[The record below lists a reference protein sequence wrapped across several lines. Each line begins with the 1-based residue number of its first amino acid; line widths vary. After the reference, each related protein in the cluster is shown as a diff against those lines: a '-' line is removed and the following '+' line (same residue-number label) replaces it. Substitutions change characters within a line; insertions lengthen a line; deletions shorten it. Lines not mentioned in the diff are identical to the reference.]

1 MSRVA
6 VLLPVPRAAMLLP
19 LALCGLPCHATTA
32 AEPSAGAPVEQTA
45 TVPDPVPSAAVRL
58 AQLKDKY
65 GDGLLYEV
73 DDNLKLIFATETE
86 RKTLEDVRKVL
97 SAHARAMRVDLLATP
112 LQDYVTVV
120 LPREW
125 KGSAQGFYNPE
136 QRSIIA
142 KTPGMQLLH
151 EFTHALHWD
160 DMQAHGQ
167 FHQNWV
173 IEGLATLCENAEV
186 IDGHMVPRPD
196 YRLKII
202 KRLVEGK
209 HHVPWDTY
217 VTWTQKQFMKAPG
230 NHYSQAQSMMTYLH
244 ATGKLRP
251 WYDAYVAGFSQDPTG
266 AAAFEKVFA
275 KPLAEVETDWVAWVL
290 KQVLPKEALRPS
302 PSTPAATPRTDSP
315 QPNIQ

>member
-1 MSRVA
+1 MSRVT
-6 VLLPVPRAAMLLP
+6 VPLPVPSTAMLLP
-19 LALCGLPCHATTA
+19 LALWALPCLAATA
-32 AEPSAGAPVEQTA
+32 ADPGAGAPVQQTA
-45 TVPDPVPSAAVRL
+45 AVPDSAPSAAVRL
-58 AQLKDKY
+58 AQLKDEH

-73 DDNLKLIFATETE
+73 DASLKLIFATGTE
-86 RKTLEDVRKVL
+86 RKSLEDVRKTL
-97 SAHARAMRVDLLATP
+97 SAHARALQADLFATP

-120 LPREW
+120 LPRAW
-125 KGSAQGFYNPE
+125 KGSAQGFYNPQ

-186 IDGHMVPRPD
+186 IDGHMAPRPD
-196 YRLKII
+196 YRFKII

-209 HHVPWDTY
+209 HHVHWDTY

-244 ATGKLRP
+244 ATGKLKP
-251 WYDAYVAGFSQDPTG
+251 WYDAYVAGFAQDPTG

-290 KQVLPKEALRPS
+290 TQALPKAASHPS
-302 PSTPAATPRTDSP
+302 PQAPAPSTVNP
-315 QPNIQ
+315 QPNTP